1 MLTYADACRYKA
13 SQLGL
18 SGSLSFLDEP
28 QAHDPP
34 HPEHLDSAAS
44 SPSSSSSAFSSAS
57 STPGGGSMRVAHGNV
72 EGEEAKAESFLE
84 WLCSVGAPG
93 SFIEGAEVRDRK
105 RCSTRLFSSF
115 VVQN

>member
-28 QAHDPP
+28 HTHDPP
-34 HPEHLDSAAS
+34 PPEHLESAS
-44 SPSSSSSAFSSAS
+44 SPSSSSSSFCAS

-72 EGEEAKAESFLE
+72 EGEEAKAERFLE

-105 RCSTRLFSSF
+105 RSSTRLFSSF

>member
-1 MLTYADACRYKA
+1 
-13 SQLGL
+13 
-18 SGSLSFLDEP
+18 
-28 QAHDPP
+28 
-34 HPEHLDSAAS
+34 
-44 SPSSSSSAFSSAS
+44 
-57 STPGGGSMRVAHGNV
+57 MRVAHGNV